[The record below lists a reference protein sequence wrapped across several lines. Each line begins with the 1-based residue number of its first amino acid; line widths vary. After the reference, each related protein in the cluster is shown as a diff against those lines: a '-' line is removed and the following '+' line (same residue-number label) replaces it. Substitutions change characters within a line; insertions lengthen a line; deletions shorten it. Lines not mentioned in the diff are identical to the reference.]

1 MLLFHG
7 PIIDGA
13 RSRRGLLNRPR
24 RRGDEPVSKPPLVV
38 EEATSEISDLLLFLR
53 TSPDGLNKVEAAVR
67 RGVSGLN
74 EVAHERVPRWYVQL
88 IHSFHNPFIYLLIAL
103 AVVSFLTGD
112 LKATVIVAVMV
123 SISVGLRFIQEFRSS
138 QAAARLRAMV
148 ATTATVIRPG
158 PRVTAILPGAVE
170 PVGRNV
176 PRHPPTREEV
186 PIERLVPGDVI
197 HLSAGDMVPADVIVL
212 STKDLFVSQSLL
224 TGESLPVEKS
234 AGAVRDAENLGPLDL
249 PNVGFM
255 GTNVVSGTARA
266 VVVATGPRTYLGTLA
281 GPLVGKR
288 APTHF
293 DRGVNGVSWLLIR
306 FMLVMVPL
314 VFIINGLTKGTWLG
328 AFFFA
333 IAVAVGLTP
342 ELLPM
347 IVTANLARGAV
358 AMSRRKVIVKRLGAI
373 QNFIVKRLGAIQNFG
388 AMDILC
394 TDKTGTLT
402 QDKVVLLLHL
412 DVDGE
417 DDEDVFEYAFLN
429 SYFQT
434 GLKNLLDKAVL
445 EHEDLLESKRL
456 TDRYLKYDEIPF
468 DFGRRRMSVIVHEVL
483 RGRDLLICKGA
494 VEEVV
499 GVCRSVRVGDRVIPL
514 EESVRA
520 RALELC
526 TRMNADGL
534 RVIAVASKEVESRPG
549 RQYGVADEDGMTLQ
563 GFIAFL
569 DPPKDSAAP
578 AIAALRAHGV
588 GIKVLTGDSE
598 LVARKVCRDAGLETA
613 GWLLGGAVEAMSDAE
628 LEEEA
633 ERVTLFAKLTPPQK
647 ARIIA
652 ALRRRGHTVGY
663 LGDGVNDAPALR
675 EADVGIS
682 VDAGTDIAR
691 ESADIILLEKSLMV
705 LEEGVIGGRVTF
717 GNIIKYIKMAAS
729 SNFGNMFSV
738 LIASIWLP
746 FLPMLPLQILIQN
759 LLYDL
764 SQTAIPFDRVDREY
778 LERPRTWQV
787 GDIGR
792 FMVSIGPISSIF
804 DLTTFAVLWFAFGAS
819 TVDRQSLF
827 QTGWFVEGLLSQTL
841 IIHLIRTSKV
851 PFVQSRAAAP
861 LLLLTLAVMAAGL
874 VLPYTRLGAAVGM
887 VPLPLAYFP
896 WLAAT
901 LAGYLALTQVV
912 KRQFL
917 RRYGSWL

>member
-1 MLLFHG
+1 V
-7 PIIDGA
+7 A
-13 RSRRGLLNRPR
+13 R
-24 RRGDEPVSKPPLVV
+24 
-38 EEATSEISDLLLFLR
+38 EATTDVADLLLFLR

-67 RGVSGLN
+67 RGLVGRN
-74 EVAHERVPRWYVQL
+74 EVAHERAPRWYVQL
-88 IHSFHNPFIYLLIAL
+88 IRSFHDPFIYLLIAL
-103 AVVSFLTGD
+103 AAVSFLSGD
-112 LKATVIVAVMV
+112 VEAAAIVAVIV
-123 SISVGLRFIQEFRSS
+123 SLGAGLRFIQEFRSS

-148 ATTATVIRPG
+148 ETTATVIRPG
-158 PRVTAILPGAVE
+158 PRVTATLPGAVE

-176 PRHPPTREEV
+176 PRHPPTREEA
-186 PIERLVPGDVI
+186 PIRQLVPGDVI

-212 STKDLFVSQSLL
+212 STKDLFVSQSIL

-234 AGAVRDAENLGPLDL
+234 PGAIRGAGDLGPLDL
-249 PNVGFM
+249 PNVAFM

-266 VVVATGPRTYLGTLA
+266 VVVATGPRTYLGTMA
-281 GPLVGKR
+281 SELVGKR
-288 APTHF
+288 PSTRF

-314 VFIINGLTKGTWLG
+314 VFVINGLTKGSWLD

-342 ELLPM
+342 QMLPM

-373 QNFIVKRLGAIQNFG
+373 QDFG

-402 QDKVVLLLHL
+402 QDRVVLLRHL
-412 DVDGE
+412 GVDG
-417 DDEDVFEYAFLN
+417 EDVFEYAFLN
-429 SYFQT
+429 SHFQT
-434 GLKNLLDKAVL
+434 GLKNLLDRAVL
-445 EHEDLLESKRL
+445 EHEDLLESRRL
-456 TDRYLKYDEIPF
+456 ADRYLKYDEIPF

-494 VEEVV
+494 VEEIV
-499 GVCRSVRVGDRVIPL
+499 GACRSARVGDHVIPL
-514 EESVRA
+514 EESARA
-520 RALELC
+520 RALGLC
-526 TRMNADGL
+526 RRMNAEGL
-534 RVIAVASKEVESRPG
+534 RVIAVAGKEVESRPG
-549 RQYGVADEDGMTLQ
+549 RQYGVADEDGLTLQ
-563 GFIAFL
+563 GFVAFL

-588 GIKVLTGDSE
+588 TVKVLTGDSE
-598 LVARKVCRDAGLETA
+598 LVARKVCRDAGLEA
-613 GWLLGGAVEAMSDAE
+613 EGWLLGGAVEAMSDDE
-628 LEEEA
+628 LEEAA
-633 ERVTLFAKLTPPQK
+633 ERVALFAKLTPPHK

-682 VDAGTDIAR
+682 VDTGADIAR
-691 ESADIILLEKSLMV
+691 ESAGIILLEKSLMV
-705 LEEGVIGGRVTF
+705 LEEGVIGGRATF
-717 GNIIKYIKMAAS
+717 GNIVKYIKMAAS

-746 FLPMLPLQILIQN
+746 FLPMLPLQLLIQN

-778 LERPRTWQV
+778 LERPRTWRV

-792 FMVSIGPISSIF
+792 FMVSIGPISSVF
-804 DLTTFAVLWFAFGAS
+804 DLTTFALLWFAFGANA
-819 TVDRQSLF
+819 VDRQSLF

-841 IIHLIRTSKV
+841 IIHMIRTSKV
-851 PFVQSRAAAP
+851 PFIQSRAAAP

-874 VLPYTRLGAAVGM
+874 ALPYTRLGAAIGM
-887 VPLPLAYFP
+887 VPLPPAYFP

-901 LAGYLALTQVV
+901 LAGYLALTQAM
-912 KRQFL
+912 KRRFL
-917 RRYGSWL
+917 RKYGSWL

>member
-1 MLLFHG
+1 MPIARTWNG
-7 PIIDGA
+7 PEIDEEEGVLSRAA
-13 RSRRGLLNRPR
+13 RRSGSDPRLNLRVLDYASVDA
-24 RRGDEPVSKPPLVV
+24 G
-38 EEATSEISDLLLFLR
+38 DLLVYLNSSR
-53 TSPDGLNKVEAAVR
+53 DGLHKLEAAVR
-67 RGVSGLN
+67 RGMFGLN
-74 EVAHERVPRWYVQL
+74 EVAHERAPRWYVQL
-88 IHSFHNPFIYLLIAL
+88 IHSFHNPFIYLLTAL
-103 AVVSFLTGD
+103 AVVSFLSRD
-112 LKATVIVAVMV
+112 IKATVIVAVMV

-148 ATTATVIRPG
+148 ATTATVTRPG
-158 PRVTAILPGAVE
+158 ARVTATLPGAVE
-170 PVGRNV
+170 PIGRNI

-197 HLSAGDMVPADVIVL
+197 HLSAGDMVPADVILL
-212 STKDLFVSQSLL
+212 SAKDLFVSQSIL

-234 AGAVRDAENLGPLDL
+234 AGAVQAAADLGPLDL

-255 GTNVVSGTARA
+255 GTNVVSGTAKA

-281 GPLVGKR
+281 GQLVGKR
-288 APTHF
+288 APTSF
-293 DRGVNGVSWLLIR
+293 DRGVNGVTWLLIR

-314 VFIINGLTKGTWLG
+314 VFVINGLTKGSWLG

-342 ELLPM
+342 EMLPM

-358 AMSRRKVIVKRLGAI
+358 AMSRRKV
-373 QNFIVKRLGAIQNFG
+373 IVKRLGAIQNFG

-412 DVDGE
+412 DIDGE
-417 DDEDVFEYAFLN
+417 EDERVFEYAFLN
-429 SYFQT
+429 SHFQT

-445 EHEDLLESKRL
+445 EHEVLLESRQL

-483 RGRDLLICKGA
+483 HGRDLLICKGA
-494 VEEVV
+494 VEEVLA
-499 GVCRSVRVGDRVIPL
+499 VCRSVRIGGGVFPL
-514 EESVRA
+514 TEAVRG

-526 TRMNADGL
+526 TGMNGDGL
-534 RVIAVASKEVESRPG
+534 RVIAVACKEVESHPG
-549 RQYGVADEDGMTLQ
+549 RQYGVADEDDMILH

-569 DPPKDSAAP
+569 DPPKESAAP

-588 GIKVLTGDSE
+588 AIKILTGDNE
-598 LVARKVCRDAGLETA
+598 LVARKVCRDVGLDPA
-613 GWLLGGAVEAMSDAE
+613 GWLLGGTVEAMSDTE
-628 LEEEA
+628 LEEATEG
-633 ERVTLFAKLTPPQK
+633 VTLFAKLTPPQK
-647 ARIIA
+647 SRIIA

-663 LGDGVNDAPALR
+663 LGDGINDAPALR
-675 EADVGIS
+675 EADLGIS
-682 VDAGTDIAR
+682 VDTGADIAR
-691 ESADIILLEKSLMV
+691 ESADVILLEKSLMV
-705 LEEGVIGGRVTF
+705 LEEGVIGGRATF
-717 GNIIKYIKMAAS
+717 GNIIKYIKMAVS
-729 SNFGNMFSV
+729 SNFGNMVSV

-804 DLTTFAVLWFAFGAS
+804 DLTTFALLWFAFGAS

-841 IIHLIRTSKV
+841 IIHMIRTSKV
-851 PFVQSRAAAP
+851 PFIQSRAATP
-861 LLLLTLAVMAAGL
+861 LILLTLAVMAAGL
-874 VLPYTRLGAAVGM
+874 AIPYARLGAAVGM
-887 VPLPLAYFP
+887 VPLPSAYFP

-901 LAGYLALTQVV
+901 LVGYCMLTQIV
-912 KRQFL
+912 KRSFL

>member
-1 MLLFHG
+1 M
-7 PIIDGA
+7 
-13 RSRRGLLNRPR
+13 RRAAEKDSMPPR
-24 RRGDEPVSKPPLVV
+24 VV
-38 EEATSEISDLLLFLR
+38 DEATSDIPDLLLSLR
-53 TSPDGLNKVEAAVR
+53 TSPDGLHKVEAAVR
-67 RGVSGLN
+67 RGNFGLN
-74 EVAHERVPRWYVQL
+74 EVAHERAPRWYVQL

-103 AVVSFLTGD
+103 AVVSFLSGD
-112 LKATVIVAVMV
+112 IKATAIVAVMV

-158 PRVTAILPGAVE
+158 PRITATLPGAVE

-186 PIERLVPGDVI
+186 PIKQLVPGDVI

-212 STKDLFVSQSLL
+212 SAKDLFVSQSIL

-234 AGAVRDAENLGPLDL
+234 AGVVREAGDLGPLDL
-249 PNVGFM
+249 PNVCFM
-255 GTNVVSGTARA
+255 GTNVVSGTAKA

-281 GPLVGKR
+281 GHLVGKR
-288 APTHF
+288 APTGF

-314 VFIINGLTKGTWLG
+314 VFAINGLTKGSWLG

-333 IAVAVGLTP
+333 VAVAVGLTP
-342 ELLPM
+342 QMLPM
-347 IVTANLARGAV
+347 IVTANLACGAV
-358 AMSRRKVIVKRLGAI
+358 AMSRRKVIVKRLD
-373 QNFIVKRLGAIQNFG
+373 AIQNFG

-402 QDKVVLLLHL
+402 QNKVVLLTHL
-412 DVDGE
+412 DINGE
-417 DDEDVFEYAFLN
+417 EDERVFEYAFLN
-429 SYFQT
+429 SHFQT

-456 TDRYLKYDEIPF
+456 TERYLEYDEIPF

-494 VEEVV
+494 VEEVLAA
-499 GVCRSVRVGDRVIPL
+499 CRSVRIGDGVFPL
-514 EESVRA
+514 TEAIRG

-526 TRMNADGL
+526 TGMNEDGL
-534 RVIAVASKEVESRPG
+534 RVIAVACKEVESLPG
-549 RQYGVADEDGMTLQ
+549 RQYGVADEDGMILY

-569 DPPKDSAAP
+569 DPPKESAAP

-588 GIKVLTGDSE
+588 AIKVLTGDNE
-598 LVARKVCRDAGLETA
+598 LVARKVCRDVGLDTAGL
-613 GWLLGGAVEAMSDAE
+613 LLGGAVEAMSDAE
-628 LEEEA
+628 LEEA
-633 ERVTLFAKLTPPQK
+633 TERVTLFAKLTPSHK
-647 ARIIA
+647 ARVIA

-663 LGDGVNDAPALR
+663 LGDGINDAPALR

-682 VDAGTDIAR
+682 VDTGTDIAR

-705 LEEGVIGGRVTF
+705 LEEGVIGGRATF

-729 SNFGNMFSV
+729 SNFGNMVSV

-764 SQTAIPFDRVDREY
+764 SQTAIPFDRVDPEY

-804 DLTTFAVLWFAFGAS
+804 DLTTFALLWFAFGAS

-841 IIHLIRTSKV
+841 IIHMIRTSKV
-851 PFVQSRAAAP
+851 PFLQSRAAAP
-861 LLLLTLAVMAAGL
+861 LMLLTLAVMAAGL
-874 VLPYTRLGAAVGM
+874 AIPYARLGAAVGM
-887 VPLPLAYFP
+887 VPLPAAYFP

-901 LAGYLALTQVV
+901 LAGYLVLTQVM
-912 KRQFL
+912 KRRFL